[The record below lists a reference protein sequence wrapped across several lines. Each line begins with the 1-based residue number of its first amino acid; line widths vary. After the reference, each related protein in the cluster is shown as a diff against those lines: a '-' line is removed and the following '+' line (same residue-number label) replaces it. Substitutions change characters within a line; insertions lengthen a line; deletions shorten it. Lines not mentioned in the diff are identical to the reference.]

1 MRLTS
6 EENVALAGRYLSP
19 ASRRA
24 LHRDV
29 ASATFAT
36 ADGTERYGCLA
47 GEIPDLRIDEPLLP
61 GHEITALR
69 QRLGRWSDESA
80 AVPALPPALV
90 PATAAQ
96 TRRYW
101 RVTATSELKA
111 FLAWQAR
118 GRPPYTQRASMRL
131 YRDVAD
137 VYAAAAR
144 RSVTVLTRGGVGTVP
159 LAHFKR
165 LSLEPLLHLIR
176 HHGVRSVLDFGCGW
190 GANTLIL
197 RELLPGLEV
206 WSFDYS
212 PQRVLTAQFNLRA
225 LGVVP
230 YRLFVADGSRLP
242 LEDGA
247 VDVVLTTHVLEQ
259 MGEVLPR
266 ALSEI
271 HRVARRFACHVE
283 PSWRWG
289 RWPHRLRMRRLG
301 YPRDIAE
308 RSVALGWRL
317 VEHRAADPGWGR
329 VPGELIVLEKEG
341 LSGGLSP

>member
-1 MRLTS
+1 
-6 EENVALAGRYLSP
+6 
-19 ASRRA
+19 
-24 LHRDV
+24 
-29 ASATFAT
+29 
-36 ADGTERYGCLA
+36 
-47 GEIPDLRIDEPLLP
+47 
-61 GHEITALR
+61 LR
-69 QRLGRWSDESA
+69 QRLRRWWDDSEA
-80 AVPALPPALV
+80 APLLEPRLTPAPPAQ
-90 PATAAQ
+90 A
-96 TRRYW
+96 RRYW

-111 FLAWQAR
+111 FVTWWAR
-118 GRPPYTQRASMRL
+118 GRRPYTQRDSMRL

-137 VYAAAAR
+137 VHPAAAR
-144 RSVTVLTRGGVGTVP
+144 RPVTVLTGHGVATVP

-165 LSLEPLLHLIR
+165 LSLEPLLQLIR
-176 HHGVRSVLDFGCGW
+176 HRGASTVLDFGCGW

-197 RELLPGLEV
+197 RQLMPDLEV

-225 LGVVP
+225 LGLAP

-266 ALSEI
+266 ALDEI

-317 VEHRAADPGWGR
+317 LEHRAADPGWGR
-329 VPGELIVLEKEG
+329 VPGEVILLEKPGE
-341 LSGGLSP
+341 P

>member
-1 MRLTS
+1 LTS
-6 EENVALAGRYLSP
+6 EENLALAGHYISP
-19 ASRRA
+19 ASRRP

-36 ADGTERYGCLA
+36 VDGAEGFGCLA
-47 GEIPDLRIDEPLLP
+47 GEIPDLRVDEHPLP
-61 GHEITALR
+61 DDEITELR
-69 QRLGRWSDESA
+69 RRLRRRWDESEA
-80 AVPALPPALV
+80 MPVLPSTLV
-90 PATAAQ
+90 PAPPGQA
-96 TRRYW
+96 RRYW
-101 RVTATSELKA
+101 RATATSELKA
-111 FLAWQAR
+111 FLAWWAR
-118 GRPPYTQRASMRL
+118 GRPPYTQRDSMRL

-144 RSVTVLTRGGVGTVP
+144 RNVTVLTRHGVATVP

-165 LSLEPLLHLIR
+165 LSLEPLLELLRQRGAHT
-176 HHGVRSVLDFGCGW
+176 VLDFGCGW

-197 RELLPGLEV
+197 KELMPDLEV

-225 LGVVP
+225 LNLIP

-242 LEDGA
+242 LADGA

-266 ALSEI
+266 ALDEI
-271 HRVARRFACHVE
+271 HRVARRFACHIE

-301 YPRDIAE
+301 YPRHIAE
-308 RSVALGWRL
+308 QSVARGWRL

-329 VPGELIVLEKEG
+329 VPGELIVLEKPG
-341 LSGGLSP
+341 A